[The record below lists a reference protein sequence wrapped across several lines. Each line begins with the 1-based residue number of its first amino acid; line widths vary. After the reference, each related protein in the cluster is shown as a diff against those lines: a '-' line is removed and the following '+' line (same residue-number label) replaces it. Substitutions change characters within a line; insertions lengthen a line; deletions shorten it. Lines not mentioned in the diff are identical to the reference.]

1 MEISPQRVRSAEFKS
16 VRKGADPDEIKAF
29 LNDVAD
35 ELERAQNQSTAM
47 EARARAAIA
56 RLQEMND
63 GSRPS
68 APAASAPDV
77 SADEADT
84 ISRTLLLAQR
94 TADSTVAEARAE
106 AARIVQAA
114 NTEASTTID
123 SAREMS
129 TRLIEEARAGARQA
143 GEAERITVAGEVDA
157 LKARRDFLESDVE
170 QLELFLTDQRS
181 RLREAATALL
191 DVTERV
197 PGGLGEVRPPLLSAS
212 DDDDGRG
219 GDEVASLGEES
230 MAADVSDIVEE
241 PDVSEMPDLS
251 EASEMAEQDQVSE
264 ESEESGQSEDEQ
276 PATNAAPDDLVIV
289 ADLAGVGDG
298 DQEQPG
304 AAALLWGS
312 DDGGDPTEALH
323 VGTARD
329 VDSAQRADEQPDEE
343 ILFSFDDD
351 RR

>member
-1 MEISPQRVRSAEFKS
+1 MSPQRVRSAEFKTA
-16 VRKGADPDEIKAF
+16 RKGADPDEVKAF

-63 GSRPS
+63 GSRAPAAAPS
-68 APAASAPDV
+68 APEASP
-77 SADEADT
+77 DEAET

-114 NTEASTTID
+114 NSEASTTLD

-129 TRLIEEARAGARQA
+129 TRLVEEARANARQA
-143 GEAERITVAGEVDA
+143 GESERITVAGEVDA

-170 QLELFLTDQRS
+170 QLELFLTDQRA
-181 RLREAATALL
+181 RLREAATSLV
-191 DVTERV
+191 DITERI
-197 PGGLGEVRPPLLSAS
+197 PGGLGEVRAPLLSAS
-212 DDDDGRG
+212 DDDD
-219 GDEVASLGEES
+219 DEERQDDDAHDVADGEAV
-230 MAADVSDIVEE
+230 AAPEPVEAPDAS
-241 PDVSEMPDLS
+241 PDV
-251 EASEMAEQDQVSE
+251 
-264 ESEESGQSEDEQ
+264 EQ
-276 PATNAAPDDLVIV
+276 PGADAAVDDLVIV
-289 ADLAGVGDG
+289 TDLAGDDDGADRTEPPAGDG
-298 DQEQPG
+298 APADRTVSW
-304 AAALLWGS
+304 AR
-312 DDGGDPTEALH
+312 DGGDETQAYEVP
-323 VGTARD
+323 V
-329 VDSAQRADEQPDEE
+329 ADERRDED